1 MLINNPNIFDNS
13 LCENNTGINEFAYA
27 AYEDDKIVSISGASS
42 NTENLWWIGVDTV
55 VEHRGHGLAG
65 GLVNKVKN
73 EVLSLNKIPIYPTW
87 YANIPSRKTAILSGF
102 MPRFVEIS
110 SE

>member
-1 MLINNPNIFDNS
+1 MLINNPNIFDNA

-55 VEHRGHGLAG
+55 VEHRGHGLAS
-65 GLVNKVKN
+65 GLATKVKN

-87 YANIPSRKTAILSGF
+87 YANIPSRKTAISSGF
-102 MPRFVEIS
+102 MPGFVEIS